1 MTAPPFERTRWYAVG
16 GGIDLEA
23 GSARAVTLLGQ
34 DLVLWREAGGAAH
47 AWRNRCP
54 HRGMRLS
61 YGSVRGDRLVCRYH
75 GWQYDGTGR
84 CRYIPAHP
92 AGKPPNRVCVA
103 SYPCRER
110 HGLVWVCLEG
120 GEDAEP
126 DVGAA
131 GHHLDF
137 CRSFYLGA
145 APEAV
150 RDLLAKAVFPTCA
163 LAPNDG
169 VAYRSRSLGAGS
181 IAVTAATAGG
191 ETETVV
197 AAIQPVSEARTGLH
211 LLFSLSAAGAG
222 PGAAPG
228 AAGKHFARWGKRL
241 RWCIENSGAA
251 GAESDD

>member
-1 MTAPPFERTRWYAVG
+1 MTEPPFTRAAWYAVCG
-16 GGIDLEA
+16 GTDLEA

-145 APEAV
+145 APELV
-150 RDLLAKAVFPTCA
+150 WDVLTRD
-163 LAPNDG
+163 DG
-169 VAYRSRSLGAGS
+169 LVHRSERLGPGS
-181 IAVTAATAGG
+181 IAVSAEIADRG
-191 ETETVV
+191 TESGV
-197 AAIQPVSEARTGLH
+197 AAIQPVSDSRTGLH
-211 LLFSLSAAGAG
+211 LLFSLSA
-222 PGAAPG
+222 PEAAR
-228 AAGKHFARWGKRL
+228 KHVALWGKRL
-241 RWCIENSGAA
+241 RWRIENPNADGGRGRSR
-251 GAESDD
+251 